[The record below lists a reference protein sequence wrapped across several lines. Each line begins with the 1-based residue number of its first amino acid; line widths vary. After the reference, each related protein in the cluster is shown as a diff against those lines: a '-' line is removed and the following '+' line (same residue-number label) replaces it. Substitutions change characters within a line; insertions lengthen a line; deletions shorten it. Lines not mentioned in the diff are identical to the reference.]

1 MRSMATDRKTDAE
14 YLWGDVLQLLE
25 ERGLTPAIVAMLKS
39 CTPEDLDD
47 EQLTISTGMSF
58 ARRKIEQEQQ
68 TIEQCIQEAAF
79 QPLKLNVVLSRNPAA
94 PAPAPAPVVVT
105 SEELAQIEP
114 DAPSVVA
121 ERQAAA
127 SAGRAAGSSAN
138 STVGSLAA
146 GGSSSLGRIASGAD
160 GPADDRTAHDDN
172 ILAEE
177 IPESDSKLTFDR
189 FVKGEENVLALEAAK
204 QVANGVNKNY
214 NPLFIYG
221 RSGLGKTHLLR
232 AIQNYIAANDPE
244 RFCIYRSGAQFVDD
258 YVKAMKNNSGDVL
271 TRSYDDVD
279 VLIIDDIQN
288 MRKAA
293 GTISFFFNTF
303 NTLMSR
309 GKQIVL
315 AADRSPSQLGMGADS
330 NFDERDTSRMDSGI
344 TVSIQAPDY
353 ELKLNLVNAFYESM
367 KADALAEHIQ
377 GMDGTI
383 SEDLRQMMAKKA
395 GNSIRLIKSY
405 VQSCLMTASQR
416 ERRGG
421 ELSRDDVVRIA
432 LQKWPNGQHIIT
444 IEQIQ
449 RTIES
454 FYDISH
460 EDLIGSKRNKELME
474 PRHVAIWLSRDKTDE
489 TLADIGKRFGNRSH
503 ATVKHSIAWV
513 EDKKA
518 ASRTFGETLDRLIS
532 DLNDAD

>member
-1 MRSMATDRKTDAE
+1 M
-14 YLWGDVLQLLE
+14 
-25 ERGLTPAIVAMLKS
+25 
-39 CTPEDLDD
+39 
-47 EQLTISTGMSF
+47 
-58 ARRKIEQEQQ
+58 
-68 TIEQCIQEAAF
+68 
-79 QPLKLNVVLSRNPAA
+79 
-94 PAPAPAPVVVT
+94 
-105 SEELAQIEP
+105 
-114 DAPSVVA
+114 
-121 ERQAAA
+121 
-127 SAGRAAGSSAN
+127 
-138 STVGSLAA
+138 
-146 GGSSSLGRIASGAD
+146 
-160 GPADDRTAHDDN
+160 
-172 ILAEE
+172 
-177 IPESDSKLTFDR
+177 
-189 FVKGEENVLALEAAK
+189 
-204 QVANGVNKNY
+204 
-214 NPLFIYG
+214 
-221 RSGLGKTHLLR
+221 
-232 AIQNYIAANDPE
+232 
-244 RFCIYRSGAQFVDD
+244 
-258 YVKAMKNNSGDVL
+258 L

>member
-1 MRSMATDRKTDAE
+1 MATDRKTDAE
-14 YLWGDVLQLLE
+14 YLWGDVLHLLE

-47 EQLTISTGMSF
+47 EH
-58 ARRKIEQEQQ
+58 EQEQQ
-68 TIEQCIQEAAF
+68 TIEECIQEAAF

-94 PAPAPAPVVVT
+94 PATAPAPVVVT

-114 DAPSVVA
+114 DAPSVLA

-127 SAGRAAGSSAN
+127 SAGRTAAQGSP
-138 STVGSLAA
+138 AA
-146 GGSSSLGRIASGAD
+146 ASSSSLGRIASGAD

-518 ASRTFGETLDRLIS
+518 ASHTFGETLDRLIS